1 MKRLS
6 IFILPALLCF
16 STVDSYAQLGGIG
29 NRIKQKVKQRVD
41 RRFDQAVDHALDKT
55 EGEIIDAA
63 DGDGQQPGETLPEN
77 PNAPTEAAPPAA
89 AGGATNAPVA
99 VASAGSASFAVNTK
113 FDYVPGETLLV
124 YEDFEQDAVGDFPA
138 RWNTDGTGEVVTL
151 GNSSEKWLL
160 MKSGSD
166 FIPDLPRDLPEEYTI
181 EFDLNSIGID
191 KKTASS
197 TLLEVTL
204 DDNNGF
210 KNGRN
215 RVSVRIPFCQYHPV
229 GFNIRNFTEEGST
242 INNNVQGDIR
252 QQVLNQPHI
261 SIAVNKTR
269 FRLWVNEKKYVDVPR
284 LVPAGNKIV
293 ALKLKPY
300 YFKDGKEDIF
310 IRNLKIAEGGLDLRG
325 QLLRDGMVSTN
336 GILFDVNSAN
346 IQPESYGVLRQI
358 ALAMQENTDMKLNI
372 IGHTDSD
379 GADGDNMNLS
389 QQRAQ
394 AVKNALAED
403 FGIAA
408 DRLTVEGKG
417 ESQPVAEN
425 ETPEGKAANR
435 RVEFVSL

>member
-1 MKRLS
+1 MKRL
-6 IFILPALLCF
+6 IIIVLPALLCF
-16 STVDSYAQLGGIG
+16 STVDSYAQLRGIG

-41 RRFDQAVDHALDKT
+41 RRFDQAVDQALDKT

-63 DGDGQQPGETLPEN
+63 DGDGKQPGQAPANN
-77 PNAPTEAAPPAA
+77 PTAAQAGDANPTTEASGTTAA
-89 AGGATNAPVA
+89 A
-99 VASAGSASFAVNTK
+99 ASSGSAVFAVNTK
-113 FDYVPGETLLV
+113 FDYVPGETVLV

-151 GNSSEKWLL
+151 GESGEKWLL

-166 FIPDLPRDLPEEYTI
+166 FIPDLPKNLPEEYTI
-181 EFDLNSIGID
+181 EFDLTSIGVD
-191 KKTASS
+191 KKTTSS
-197 TLLEVTL
+197 TLVEVTL
-204 DDNNGF
+204 CDNNGF

-215 RVSVRIPFCQYHPV
+215 RVIVRIPFCQYHPV
-229 GFNIRNFTEEGST
+229 GFHVRNYTEEGST
-242 INNNVQGDIR
+242 INNTVQGDIR
-252 QQVLNQPHI
+252 QQVLNQPHV

-284 LVPAGNKIV
+284 LVPTGNKIV
-293 ALKLKPY
+293 ALKFKPY
-300 YFKDGKEDIF
+300 YFKDGKEDVF

-358 ALAMQENTDMKLNI
+358 ALAMQESTDMKLNI

-379 GADGDNMNLS
+379 GSDGDNMNLS

-394 AVKNALAED
+394 AVKNSLAED

-408 DRLTVEGKG
+408 ERLTVEGKG